1 MCDNSVT
8 IYVPHGYDYKAVEY
22 KCGNTNN
29 RGQRTICEDCANNET
44 AMADIKAQEENS
56 AADNAWLKS
65 AGWGEM

>member
-1 MCDNSVT
+1 MCNNIVE

-22 KCGNTNN
+22 KCGNTDN
-29 RGQRTICEDCANNET
+29 RGQRTICEDCIKDFDI
-44 AMADIKAQEENS
+44 MADIKAQEENS